1 MTLCFLGKISEEPG
15 QHIFLPPVIL
25 RNEVTKNPVVGKPG
39 SQNSFPCADG
49 QRQRPLCRQKKLSP
63 YFRTGTACFIQEMNT
78 RATCS

>member
-39 SQNSFPCADG
+39 SQNSFPCADR
-49 QRQRPLCRQKKLSP
+49 QRQRPLCRQNSCPRTSVQGQPTL
-63 YFRTGTACFIQEMNT
+63 FRK
-78 RATCS
+78 